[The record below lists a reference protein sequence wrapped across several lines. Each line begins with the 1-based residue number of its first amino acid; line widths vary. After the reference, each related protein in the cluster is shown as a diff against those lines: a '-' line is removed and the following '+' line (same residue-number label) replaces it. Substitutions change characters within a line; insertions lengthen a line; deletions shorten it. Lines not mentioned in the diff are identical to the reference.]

1 MSVDLYAASFA
12 CVYAMNPP
20 TPRKLF
26 IPGPVEVR
34 PELRAQLARPLIGH
48 RSAEMVELLNGI
60 RPRLRTLMGT
70 RHEVLVGTCSGSGLL
85 EAAIRNLVQRRCLAL
100 TCGAFSER
108 WAQIARDCGREV
120 QVMASE
126 WGEPN
131 LPEMLHEQLRT
142 GDVEAVL
149 VVHNESSTGLAN
161 PIKEIAQA
169 MRSFPHVLFLVDA
182 VTSVGGLPIE
192 VDALGID
199 VAVASVQKA
208 LALPPGIA
216 VASVSERAFERARQV
231 PARGF
236 YFDFLRMRASAEKG
250 QTPAT
255 PSIPHLFALDQ
266 QLDDILVE
274 GLEARWKRHKVLGD
288 RCRAW
293 ALEHFALFPRQ
304 GFESDT
310 LTCVRNTRGI
320 DIDELRRALAAR
332 GFVIANGYG
341 RLKDET
347 FRIGHMGDLRESEL
361 EELLAVMD
369 EVLEKL

>member
-1 MSVDLYAASFA
+1 MT
-12 CVYAMNPP
+12 PP
-20 TPRKLF
+20 APRKLF

-34 PELRAQLARPLIGH
+34 RELREQMARPLIGH
-48 RSAEMVELLNGI
+48 RSADMTELLNRI

-108 WAQIARDCGREV
+108 W
-120 QVMASE
+120 QVVASE

-131 LPEMLHEQLRT
+131 LPKMLQKHLRN
-142 GDVEAVL
+142 GGVEAVL

-161 PIKEIAQA
+161 PLEEIAEV

-182 VTSVGGLPIE
+182 VTSVGGLALE
-192 VDALGID
+192 VDPLGID

-236 YFDFLRMRASAEKG
+236 YFDFLRMRSFAEKG
-250 QTPAT
+250 QTPST

-266 QLDDILVE
+266 QLEDILAE
-274 GLEARWKRHKVLGD
+274 GLAVRWKRHRALGD

-293 ALEHFALFPRQ
+293 ALERFALFPRQ

-320 DIDELRRALAAR
+320 EIPELIRALADR

-341 RLKDET
+341 KLKNQT
-347 FRIGHMGDLRESEL
+347 FRIGHLGDVRESDL
-361 EELLAVMD
+361 EELLEIMD
-369 EVLEKL
+369 EILEKL